1 MDLRRRDVL
10 KLAAL
15 GTAAVFLPLERV
27 AAAKGSLS
35 GRLAESQLP
44 GRFTVP
50 FTVPPVLQPV
60 RRTATT
66 DLYDVAM
73 TAAAVQILPGR
84 STPSFTYNGL
94 VPGPT
99 IRTTRGRPVVVRQ
112 TNRLPGRHPSLGYQ
126 PTTSVHLHGS
136 ASLPQYDGYAS
147 DLTAPGQY
155 KDYRYPNIQESRM
168 AWYHDHG
175 IGHTAPNVYMGLAG
189 VYLMEDEMER
199 ALPIPHG
206 RYDVP
211 LVVQDAMFSSDGTR
225 IWDDHSESG
234 IYGDVL
240 LVNGRP
246 WPAMQVERRKYR
258 FRILNASVSRSY
270 RWQLS
275 TGDPLIVIGTD
286 AGLMPA
292 PQPVRSFRHGMAER
306 YEVVID
312 FARYRVGERVVL
324 QNLSNDNNIDYSTT
338 HEVMAFDVVADASD
352 LRDNAVPDLLNPA
365 NEAML
370 LKPAEAIRTR
380 RFDLIRT
387 GGQWTINGK
396 TWADVAGSDFRWVAA
411 NPGLN
416 EVEIWEIRNGSGGW
430 FHPVHIHLV
439 DFQVLDRN
447 GRPPYPHER
456 GPKDVVYVGENE
468 TVRVMMRF
476 GPQRGRYMMHCHNL
490 VHEDHDMMT
499 QFEVGSGGDDPRGT
513 LAADLPAPAL

>member
-1 MDLRRRDVL
+1 
-10 KLAAL
+10 
-15 GTAAVFLPLERV
+15 
-27 AAAKGSLS
+27 
-35 GRLAESQLP
+35 
-44 GRFTVP
+44 
-50 FTVPPVLQPV
+50 
-60 RRTATT
+60 
-66 DLYDVAM
+66 
-73 TAAAVQILPGR
+73 
-84 STPSFTYNGL
+84 
-94 VPGPT
+94 
-99 IRTTRGRPVVVRQ
+99 
-112 TNRLPGRHPSLGYQ
+112 
-126 PTTSVHLHGS
+126 
-136 ASLPQYDGYAS
+136 
-147 DLTAPGQY
+147 
-155 KDYRYPNIQESRM
+155 
-168 AWYHDHG
+168 
-175 IGHTAPNVYMGLAG
+175 
-189 VYLMEDEMER
+189 MEDEMER

-286 AGLMPA
+286 AGLMPS

-312 FARYRVGERVVL
+312 FARYRVGDRVVL
-324 QNLSNDNNIDYSTT
+324 QNLSNNNNIDYSTT

-352 LRDNAVPDLLNPA
+352 LRDNAVPDLLNAA

-370 LKPAEAIRTR
+370 LKPAEAVRTR
-380 RFDLIRT
+380 RFDLIRQ
-387 GGQWTINGK
+387 GGAWTINGK
-396 TWADVAGSDFRWVAA
+396 TWADVAGSDFHWVAA

-416 EVEIWEIRNGSGGW
+416 DVEIWEIRNGSGGW

-513 LAADLPAPAL
+513 LAAALPAPTL